1 MSTIRVNNILDAS
14 GGSEATLNGVMLK
27 QGMVDNENR
36 VINGAFDFWQRG
48 TNFDTGTYLGYT
60 ADRWV
65 LSRVGG
71 NASIARGTFPLGT
84 TFGSNN
90 PVFYLTYG
98 VANQSAVSDV
108 SYFEQRIEDVRNYAG
123 QTITV
128 MGWAR
133 RIFGSGN
140 ISLSMIQYFGTGGS
154 PSTAVQASN
163 AQIISLTTSWQP
175 FALTFTMPSVSG
187 KTLGT
192 NGDHAVYLRIF
203 GSAGSNF
210 NSQSGNLGIQTISA
224 DLWGIHIRPGTHTT
238 ASVGFYKEP
247 ELAQELIRCQRYYEK
262 SYEIATAPA
271 TATAV
276 GATEYY
282 HPGSASGAGLLSFE
296 FKVTKRVAPTLT
308 VYSPSGAGGAM
319 RDVSVTADRTVTIR
333 TSNIR
338 SASIISAVAT
348 NNAIHQAHFTADAE
362 L

>member
-14 GGSEATLNGVMLK
+14 GGSTAMLNGVMLK
-27 QGMVDNENR
+27 QGMVDSENR

-65 LSRVGG
+65 LSRIGG
-71 NASIARGTFPLGT
+71 NASIARGTFPVGT

-90 PVFYLTYG
+90 PAFYLTYG
-98 VANQSAVSDV
+98 VANQSAATDV

-133 RIFGSGN
+133 RTFGAGN
-140 ISLSMIQYFGTGGS
+140 LSLSMIQYFGTGGS

-163 AQIISLTTSWQP
+163 AQIISLATSWQP

-203 GSAGSNF
+203 GSAGANF
-210 NSQSGNLGIQTISA
+210 NSQSGGIGIQTISV

-238 ASVGFYKEP
+238 ASVDFYKEP
-247 ELAQELIRCQRYYEK
+247 ELSQELIRCQRYYYQTM
-262 SYEIATAPA
+262 SSTVTATDVGAAAFIGTGATAAAGVFRFPVDMRV
-271 TATAV
+271 TPTV
-276 GATEYY
+276 TTY
-282 HPGSASGAGLLSFE
+282 STASGAANTVRFNS
-296 FKVTKRVAPTLT
+296 ANLT
-308 VYSPSGAGGAM
+308 VNSLTGLSQRGFW
-319 RDVSVTADRTVTIR
+319 
-333 TSNIR
+333 
-338 SASIISAVAT
+338 SIAVARGV
-348 NNAIHQAHFTADAE
+348 AE
-362 L
+362 AT